1 MTTTTP
7 LLDHRPVLL
16 AETLLALAIRPAGHY
31 LDATFGR
38 GGHSAA
44 ILERL
49 GPTGSLLALDR
60 DPAACQWAWQRFAGD
75 VRFAC
80 RQTRFSRLAE
90 VVAERGLTSQLDG
103 ILLDLGVSSPQLD
116 DPARG
121 FGFNAAGVLDMR
133 MDPSCGISAADW
145 LGQVSTAELERT
157 LAEFGEERFYRRIA
171 RAIVTARQQAPIR
184 TTARLAE
191 IIAAAVPTREW
202 GKHPATR
209 AFQAIRIAVN
219 EELSELRAVLPQAV
233 AALAPGGRL
242 VVIGFHSLE
251 DRIVKQFMRAQARG
265 RELPLDLP
273 VMGEPEQINLRLI
286 GGLLR
291 PTETEIALNPRARS
305 ARLRVAEKR

>member
-1 MTTTTP
+1 M
-7 LLDHRPVLL
+7 LNHHPVLL
-16 AETLLALAIRPAGHY
+16 AETVLALAVRPAGRY

-38 GGHSAA
+38 GGHSVA

-49 GPTGSLLALDR
+49 GSTGSLLALDR
-60 DPAACQWAWQRFAGD
+60 DPAACQWAWRHFASD
-75 VRFAC
+75 ARFAC
-80 RQTRFSRLAE
+80 VQTRFSRLAE
-90 VVAERGLTSQLDG
+90 VATERGLAGQLDG

-121 FGFNAAGVLDMR
+121 FSFSAAGALDMR
-133 MDPSCGISAADW
+133 MDPSRGISAADW
-145 LGQVSTAELERT
+145 LGQVSVVELERT
-157 LAEFGEERFYRRIA
+157 LADFGEERFYRRIA
-171 RAIVTARQQAPIR
+171 RAISAARQQAPIN
-184 TTARLAE
+184 TTARLAA
-191 IIAAAVPTREW
+191 IVAAAVPTRER

-242 VVIGFHSLE
+242 AVISFHSLE
-251 DRIVKQFMRAQARG
+251 DRIVKQFMREQAQG

-273 VMGEPEQINLRLI
+273 VMGEPEQMNLRLV